1 MLSFF
6 SNTFVKELALIIYLK
21 LHTLF
26 VLLRRDKAGLDVHA
40 FMSVCVCVCVCV
52 GVPYATHVAQLK
64 SLVKL

>member
-6 SNTFVKELALIIYLK
+6 SNTFVKELAQIIYLK

-26 VLLRRDKAGLDVHA
+26 VLLQQDKAGLDVHA
-40 FMSVCVCVCVCV
+40 YICECES
-52 GVPYATHVAQLK
+52 PHASHVAQLK

>member
-26 VLLRRDKAGLDVHA
+26 VLPQQDKAGLDVHA
-40 FMSVCVCVCVCV
+40 YMWVCES
-52 GVPYATHVAQLK
+52 PDATHVAQLK

>member
-21 LHTLF
+21 LHRLF
-26 VLLRRDKAGLDVHA
+26 VLSRRDKAGLDVHA
-40 FMSVCVCVCVCV
+40 CMNECVCES
-52 GVPYATHVAQLK
+52 PYATHVAELK

>member
-26 VLLRRDKAGLDVHA
+26 VLPQQDKQGLMCMRI
-40 FMSVCVCVCVCV
+40 FECVCES
-52 GVPYATHVAQLK
+52 PNATHVAQLK